1 MELANLARPEFVIL
15 VLFLNGLGSVL
26 KYYTTIEN
34 RIIPLV
40 LLGVAFLLETYM
52 GYRGSSGWID
62 AIVTGGLVNGG
73 TATAI
78 AVFGWD
84 MIYGVFRRGTK
95 GSDKGG
101 NMTLF
106 IGALVLGVLWLFFF
120 LGIWLFEIPQLVAL
134 EWVVIVVATAIL
146 TLQFQDF
153 FDKILRREKRDM
165 MNIQYLGG
173 LSITL
178 IGVSSWLWWASADTT
193 GEFWWRLGVTFLLGG
208 ANVLYM
214 GTVYRKSVTSERRA

>member
-1 MELANLARPEFVIL
+1 
-15 VLFLNGLGSVL
+15 
-26 KYYTTIEN
+26 
-34 RIIPLV
+34 
-40 LLGVAFLLETYM
+40 
-52 GYRGSSGWID
+52 
-62 AIVTGGLVNGG
+62 
-73 TATAI
+73 
-78 AVFGWD
+78 
-84 MIYGVFRRGTK
+84 
-95 GSDKGG
+95 
-101 NMTLF
+101 MTLF

-153 FDKILRREKRDM
+153 FDKLLRKEKRDL

-208 ANVLYM
+208 ANILYM
-214 GTVYRKSVTSERRA
+214 GSIYRKSVTPEEELEDQRIERFRAREQKKWGRWRKKVEKATKEDAVRYLASHLRFAMVSDSYSGDLDFTRPLAVVGDETLTYDELVKRDVSDSLSAQVMMYINSLV

>member
-1 MELANLARPEFVIL
+1 
-15 VLFLNGLGSVL
+15 
-26 KYYTTIEN
+26 
-34 RIIPLV
+34 
-40 LLGVAFLLETYM
+40 
-52 GYRGSSGWID
+52 
-62 AIVTGGLVNGG
+62 
-73 TATAI
+73 
-78 AVFGWD
+78 
-84 MIYGVFRRGTK
+84 
-95 GSDKGG
+95 
-101 NMTLF
+101 MTLF

-146 TLQFQDF
+146 PLQFQDF
-153 FDKILRREKRDM
+153 FDKLLRKEKRDL

-214 GTVYRKSVTSERRA
+214 GTVYRKSVTSEEELEDERIERFRKREQQRWFILVISTFIVLSQS

>member
-1 MELANLARPEFVIL
+1 
-15 VLFLNGLGSVL
+15 
-26 KYYTTIEN
+26 
-34 RIIPLV
+34 
-40 LLGVAFLLETYM
+40 
-52 GYRGSSGWID
+52 
-62 AIVTGGLVNGG
+62 
-73 TATAI
+73 
-78 AVFGWD
+78 
-84 MIYGVFRRGTK
+84 
-95 GSDKGG
+95 
-101 NMTLF
+101 MTLF

-153 FDKILRREKRDM
+153 FDKILRREKRDL

-214 GTVYRKSVTSERRA
+214 GTVYRKSVTPEEELEDQRIERFRAREQKKWGRWRKKVEKASKEDAVRYLGSHLRFALVGDSYSGDLDFARPLAVVGDETLTYDELVKRDVSDSLSTQVMMYINSLV

>member
-1 MELANLARPEFVIL
+1 
-15 VLFLNGLGSVL
+15 
-26 KYYTTIEN
+26 
-34 RIIPLV
+34 
-40 LLGVAFLLETYM
+40 
-52 GYRGSSGWID
+52 
-62 AIVTGGLVNGG
+62 
-73 TATAI
+73 
-78 AVFGWD
+78 
-84 MIYGVFRRGTK
+84 
-95 GSDKGG
+95 
-101 NMTLF
+101 MTLF

-153 FDKILRREKRDM
+153 FDKLLRKEKRDL

-208 ANVLYM
+208 ANILYM
-214 GTVYRKSVTSERRA
+214 GSIYRKSVTPEEELEDQRIERFRAREQKKWGRWRKKVEKATEEDAVRYLASHLRFALVGDSYSGDLDFARPLAVVGDETLTYDELVKRDVSDSLSAQVMMYINSLV